1 MRKIK
6 IIGAGSIANHL
17 AHACRHKNWQVDPY
31 DLDDNALER
40 TKNLFFYSRVKKHIK
55 ITRAF
60 SEPLNKY
67 ANIKIS

>member
-6 IIGAGSIANHL
+6 IIGAGSISNHL
-17 AHACRHKNWQVDPY
+17 AHACRHENLQVDLY
-31 DLDDNALER
+31 DLVNSVLER
-40 TKNLFFYSRVKKHIK
+40 TKNLFFYTRIKKKLIA
-55 ITRAF
+55 RAN